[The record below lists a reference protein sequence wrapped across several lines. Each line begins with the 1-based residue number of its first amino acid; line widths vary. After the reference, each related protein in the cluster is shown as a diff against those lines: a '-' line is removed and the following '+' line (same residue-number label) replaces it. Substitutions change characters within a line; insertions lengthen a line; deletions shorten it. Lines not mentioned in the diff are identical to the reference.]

1 MELIQRHLAPGGKL
15 TKSSGDELA
24 SFCSEPTGSTI
35 DAKPEE
41 APHGRLKTSEP
52 SPCSEQDVA
61 QLWNEEVCGPDRT

>member
-24 SFCSEPTGSTI
+24 SFCSESTGSTM

-52 SPCSEQDVA
+52 PPP
-61 QLWNEEVCGPDRT
+61 L